1 MTNPNPIAS
10 WSWLRELA
18 DATSAEP
25 WRWQLGDGTPFRD
38 ALIFSADGGTALALL
53 PNRRGR
59 EQTDADACL
68 IALAPALA
76 RGYAEAVDV
85 LQADGHG
92 QWKAMLC
99 RLSGRK
105 NEYCDGCQALAH
117 AEELRGVV
125 TA

>member
-10 WSWLRELA
+10 WLRELA
-18 DATSAEP
+18 DAATPGP
-25 WRWQLGDGTPFRD
+25 WT
-38 ALIFSADGGTALALL
+38 LA
-53 PNRRGR
+53 
-59 EQTDADACL
+59 
-68 IALAPALA
+68 ALAPALA

-92 QWKAMLC
+92 QWKARLC

-105 NEYCDGCQALAH
+105 NEYCDGCRALAH

-125 TA
+125 TT